1 MKNVLIN
8 ESISFE
14 STLAS
19 PSKPKPNNIAQKPK
33 PIFFVNFVEDNIS
46 LSLNK
51 KNSDTNPEKKP
62 LCKKRSKTKKRTNQ
76 NITSIKNNKNNEFHL
91 LDFDALFKNIIIGKK
106 KSTNKKVHKAWHI
119 TRNKNK
125 LKLIGSKRIRLLS
138 NKNIIKKRKQ
148 IYLLLL
154 FIFFIIYIETTIKKK
169 KLNINT
175 IPKGQSIQNNNL
187 SNRYDIYDINNFCS
201 NTMKIK
207 EKSISHNVI
216 VPSFEELSDDFFE
229 DNNIEVSY
237 YYY

>member
-1 MKNVLIN
+1 MKNVVIN

-19 PSKPKPNNIAQKPK
+19 PSKPRPNNIVQKPK
-33 PIFFVNFVEDNIS
+33 QIFLVNFVEDNIS

-51 KNSDTNPEKKP
+51 KISDTSHGKKP
-62 LCKKRSKTKKRTNQ
+62 LKKKRSITNKKTNQ
-76 NITSIKNNKNNEFHL
+76 NISSIKNKKNIEFHL
-91 LDFDALFKNIIIGKK
+91 LDFDALLKNVIIGKK
-106 KSTNKKVHKAWHI
+106 KSTIKKAHKTSHI
-119 TRNKNK
+119 GRNKNK
-125 LKLIGSKRIRLLS
+125 IKLIGSKRIRLFS
-138 NKNIIKKRKQ
+138 NKNTIKKRKY
-148 IYLLLL
+148 IFLLL
-154 FIFFIIYIETTIKKK
+154 FIFTIESNLKKK

-175 IPKGQSIQNNNL
+175 ISKGQSTQNNTS

-229 DNNIEVSY
+229 DNNIEVNY
-237 YYY
+237 YY

>member
-106 KSTNKKVHKAWHI
+106 KSTN
-119 TRNKNK
+119 NK
-125 LKLIGSKRIRLLS
+125 
-138 NKNIIKKRKQ
+138 
-148 IYLLLL
+148 
-154 FIFFIIYIETTIKKK
+154 
-169 KLNINT
+169 
-175 IPKGQSIQNNNL
+175 
-187 SNRYDIYDINNFCS
+187 C
-201 NTMKIK
+201 
-207 EKSISHNVI
+207 
-216 VPSFEELSDDFFE
+216 
-229 DNNIEVSY
+229 
-237 YYY
+237 